1 MSSETSL
8 ELRSQLQVPVEEDGA
23 GLGRVVHILDELL
36 KSLDNIAWKSG
47 GKERNSVKCYH

>member
-23 GLGRVVHILDELL
+23 GLGRVVHVLDELL
-36 KSLDNIAWKSG
+36 KSLDNITWKSG